1 MLRITEV
8 FPTGIRK
15 TQVLKTMNLRIHY
28 MNFFI
33 ELLNIPFSLHQKLM
47 SKFTKEFKEFAKRCL
62 F

>member
-1 MLRITEV
+1 
-8 FPTGIRK
+8 
-15 TQVLKTMNLRIHY
+15 MNLRIHY